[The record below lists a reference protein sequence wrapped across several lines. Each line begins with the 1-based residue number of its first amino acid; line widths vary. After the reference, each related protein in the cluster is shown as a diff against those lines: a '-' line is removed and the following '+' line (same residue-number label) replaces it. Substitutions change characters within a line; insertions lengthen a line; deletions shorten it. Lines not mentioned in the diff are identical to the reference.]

1 MKKFIVWGHK
11 YNNHSHS
18 HIHYGYKK
26 AFEYLGWETYWF
38 DDRDDVSNF
47 DFSNS
52 LFLTEGQVDNRIPIR
67 SDCKYILH
75 NCNMGKYQ
83 PIINNCLVIQVYNI
97 AVLDTDSEKMEEC
110 VYYQKNGHVIYQP
123 WATDLT
129 PNEIQLLDKINLSND
144 NVVNWV
150 GSVWDGNGQ
159 GNINQI
165 NELTSALKKHDI
177 RFENIRSSY
186 EENKRYINTSF
197 ISPSIQGTWQLEKDY
212 IPCRIFKNI
221 SYGEFGIT
229 NSKKVFE
236 LLENKILFD
245 TNIENLVDKAI
256 EYRNTITLSELNDQI
271 SLVKNK
277 HTFINRI
284 DNILKV
290 I

>member
-26 AFEYLGWETYWF
+26 AFDFLGWETYWM
-38 DDRDDVSNF
+38 DDNDDVSNF

-52 LFLTEGQVDNRIPIR
+52 IFLTEGQVDNKIPLR
-67 SDCKYILH
+67 HDCKYILH
-75 NCNMGKYQ
+75 NCIMNKYQ
-83 PIINNCLVIQVYNI
+83 PIINNCLVIQVYTN
-97 AVLDTDSEKMEEC
+97 AVLDTNSEKLEEC

-123 WATDLT
+123 WATDLI
-129 PNEIQLLDKINLSND
+129 PNEIQLLDKITLSN
-144 NVVNWV
+144 NKIVNWI

-165 NELTSALKKHDI
+165 NELIEALKKHGI
-177 RFENIRSSY
+177 EFKNIRTPY
-186 EENKRYINTSF
+186 EQNKQYINLSY
-197 ISPSIQGTWQLEKDY
+197 ISPAIQGTWQLEKDY

-229 NSKKVFE
+229 NSQKVFE
-236 LLENKILFD
+236 LLENKILYD
-245 TNIENLVDKAI
+245 SNIENLINKSI

-271 SLVKNK
+271 NLVKNK

-284 DNILKV
+284 NNILKV

>member
-38 DDRDDVSNF
+38 DNMDDVSNF

-52 LFLTEGQVDNRIPIR
+52 LFLTEGQVDAAMPIR
-67 SDCKYILH
+67 NDCKYILH
-75 NCNMGKYQ
+75 NCHMDRYQ

-97 AVLDTDSEKMEEC
+97 AVLDTNSEKIEDC
-110 VYYQKNGHVIYQP
+110 VYYQKDGHVIYQP
-123 WATDLT
+123 WATDLVPT
-129 PNEIQLLDKINLSND
+129 EILLLDRLNFSENK
-144 NVVNWV
+144 VVNWI

-159 GNINQI
+159 GNIKQI
-165 NELTSALKKHDI
+165 NELISALKRHDI
-177 RFENIRSSY
+177 NFQNLRTPY
-186 EENKRYINTSF
+186 HENKTHINASY

-245 TNIENLVDKAI
+245 ENIESLVDKAI
-256 EYRNTITLSELNDQI
+256 ELRRTITLSELNDQI
-271 SLVKNK
+271 NLVKNN
-277 HTFINRI
+277 HTFVNRI
-284 DNILKV
+284 NNILKV